1 MWETRRHG
9 HVYHFLDVT
18 ASPGGVCAAG
28 DRGSGVFLRSLDTKR
43 FSSKRV
49 AGFGKIKKRLTATKA
64 TEEDQEEAYVDVAYK
79 AAIK

>member
-1 MWETRRHG
+1 MWETRRHE

-28 DRGSGVFLRSLDTKR
+28 DKGSGVFLRSLDTKR
-43 FSSKRV
+43 V
-49 AGFGKIKKRLTATKA
+49 ASFGKIKKRLTATKA